1 MTICIVFTV
10 YTTSYESSENVRK
23 TRPLNQALDE
33 YGHSSVRRLL
43 DHSKRDARLLEVVH
57 LSGTTLVMYAASPAY
72 ATSLRFLSKQLRSAL
87 RARKLNVQSV
97 RVKVLQLVKRPKMPP
112 LPSPVLT
119 PKGAETIRNTAVHI
133 ADDNL
138 RDALMRLAANAKF
151 GAE

>member
-1 MTICIVFTV
+1 M
-10 YTTSYESSENVRK
+10 RK

-33 YGHSSVRRLL
+33 YGHSNVRRLL
-43 DHSKRDARLLEVVH
+43 DHSKRDARLLEVVGDYLPATARFGLSAVH